1 MRFRH
6 GLATDGIFESK
17 GEAVY
22 VGWDWASRNH
32 DLTVI
37 DDAGAICA
45 RFAIG
50 HDEMSLDKVL
60 QDLASLATPAEL
72 PVAIERP
79 DGIVVERLLAAGH
92 PVVPVHPNSFHAARS
107 RWGAGRAKSD
117 PADSY
122 MLADYLRTDGHRLRR
137 LRPLDPATRELQALV
152 RMRDDHVTA
161 RTAATNQLHALLEAH
176 RPGANAI
183 FSRLGSTIALA
194 FMADYPTPESAARL
208 GEGRLAMFCR
218 RHSYR
223 GGRTP
228 AELLQ
233 RLRGAAVAPVGVD
246 PVVLAELVRAQ
257 TALIQTALGTIAQL
271 DAAIGAVLLAHPK
284 AELLSP
290 LPHIGEVNLAQVIAE
305 IGPLL
310 DRCESADQVAAA
322 CGVAPVTRQSGKS
335 RNVQFRFSSNARARV
350 ALTCFAD
357 NARHG
362 SPWAKHLYATARQRG
377 IRHPHAVRIVARA
390 WLRVIWVCWHTN
402 TAYDPARHHA
412 ETRHAA

>member
-1 MRFRH
+1 M
-6 GLATDGIFESK
+6 
-17 GEAVY
+17 Y

-37 DDAGAICA
+37 DDAGAIRA

-50 HDEMSLDKVL
+50 HDEVSLDNVL
-60 QDLASLATPAEL
+60 RELASLDDPAEL

-92 PVVPVHPNSFHAARS
+92 PVMPVHPNSFHAARS

-137 LRPLDPATRELQALV
+137 LQPLDSTTRELQALV

-176 RPGANAI
+176 WPGANAI

-194 FMADYPTPESAARL
+194 FLADYPTPESAARL

-233 RLRGAAVAPVGVD
+233 RLRDAAIAPVGLD
-246 PVVLAELVRAQ
+246 PIVLAELVHAQ
-257 TALIQTALGTIAQL
+257 SVLIQSALSTIAQL
-271 DAAIGAVLLAHPK
+271 DAAIGALLLAHPK
-284 AELLSP
+284 AKLLAT

-310 DRCESADQVAAA
+310 DRCESADQAAAA

-362 SPWAKHLYATARQRG
+362 SPWAKHLYSAARQRG
-377 IRHPHAVRIVARA
+377 IRHPHAIRISARA
-390 WLRVIWVCWHTN
+390 WLRVIWACWHTD
-402 TAYDPARHHA
+402 TVYDPANHLSEA
-412 ETRHAA
+412 RHAA

>member
-1 MRFRH
+1 MH
-6 GLATDGIFESK
+6 
-17 GEAVY
+17 
-22 VGWDWASRNH
+22 VGWDWASQNH
-32 DLTVI
+32 DVTVI
-37 DDAGAICA
+37 DDAGAIRA

-50 HDEMSLDKVL
+50 HDEASLHGL
-60 QDLASLATPAEL
+60 FQDLASLAAPADL

-79 DGIVVERLLAAGH
+79 DGIIVERLLAAGH
-92 PVVPVHPNSFHAARS
+92 RVVPVHPNAFHAARL

-117 PADSY
+117 SADSY

-137 LRPLDPATRELQALV
+137 LRPLDTVTRELQALV

-176 RPGANAI
+176 WPGANAI

-194 FMADYPTPESAARL
+194 FLNDYPTPESAARL
-208 GEGRLAMFCR
+208 GEARLAMFCR

-228 AELLQ
+228 AELLE
-233 RLRGAAVAPVGVD
+233 RLRSAAIAPVGLD
-246 PVVLAELVRAQ
+246 PNVLTELIRAQ
-257 TALIQTALGTIAQL
+257 TVLIESALATIARL
-271 DAAIGAVLLAHPK
+271 DAAIGALLLAHPK
-284 AELLSP
+284 AELLTP
-290 LPHIGEVNLAQVIAE
+290 LPRIGEINLAQIIAE

-310 DRCESADQVAAA
+310 DRCDNPDQAATA
-322 CGVAPVTRQSGKS
+322 CNVVPITRQSGKS

-357 NARHG
+357 NSRHSSPGARQ
-362 SPWAKHLYATARQRG
+362 LYTTARQRG
-377 IRHPHAVRIVARA
+377 IRHPHAIRILARA
-390 WLRVIWVCWHTN
+390 WLRVIWACWHTN
-402 TAYDPARHHA
+402 TTYNPARHTA

>member
-1 MRFRH
+1 MH
-6 GLATDGIFESK
+6 
-17 GEAVY
+17 
-22 VGWDWASRNH
+22 VGWDWASQNH

-37 DDAGAICA
+37 DDAGTIKA

-50 HDEMSLDKVL
+50 HDEASLEGVL
-60 QDLASLATPAEL
+60 RELASIGDPSEM

-79 DGIVVERLLAAGH
+79 DGIIVERLLAAGH
-92 PVVPVHPNSFHAARS
+92 PVVAVHPNSFHAARS

-137 LRPLDPATRELQALV
+137 LRPLDSTTRELQALV

-176 RPGANAI
+176 WPGANAI
-183 FSRLGSTIALA
+183 FSRLGSSIALA
-194 FMADYPTPESAARL
+194 FLADYPTPEAAARL

-233 RLRGAAVAPVGVD
+233 RLRDAAIAPVGLD
-246 PVVLAELVRAQ
+246 PLVLAELVRAQ
-257 TALIQTALGTIAQL
+257 TQLIDSALRTIAQL
-271 DAAIGAVLLAHPK
+271 DAAIGALLLSHPK
-284 AELLSP
+284 TKLLEP
-290 LPHIGEVNLAQVIAE
+290 LPRIGDINLAQVIAE

-310 DRCESADQVAAA
+310 DRCETVDQAAAA

-357 NARHG
+357 NSRHG
-362 SPWAKHLYATARQRG
+362 SAWARHLYSDARRRG

-390 WLRVIWVCWHTN
+390 WLRVIWACWHTG
-402 TAYDPARHHA
+402 TAYDPALHA
-412 ETRHAA
+412 GEARHAA

>member
-1 MRFRH
+1 MH
-6 GLATDGIFESK
+6 
-17 GEAVY
+17 

-32 DLTVI
+32 DVTVI
-37 DDAGAICA
+37 DDAGVIQA

-50 HDEMSLDKVL
+50 HDEASLEGVL
-60 QDLASLATPAEL
+60 GELASLADPADL

-79 DGIVVERLLAAGH
+79 DGIIVERLVVAGH
-92 PVVPVHPNSFHAARS
+92 PVVPVHPNAFHAARS

-137 LRPLDPATRELQALV
+137 LRPLDPITRELQALV
-152 RMRDDHVTA
+152 RMRGDHVAA

-176 RPGANAI
+176 WPGANAI

-194 FMADYPTPESAARL
+194 FLGDYPTPESAVRL
-208 GEGRLAMFCR
+208 GEARLAMFCR

-228 AELLQ
+228 TELLE
-233 RLRGAAVAPVGVD
+233 RLRTAAIAPVGLD
-246 PVVLAELVRAQ
+246 PIVLTELVQAQ
-257 TALIQTALGTIAQL
+257 TTLIESALGSIAQL
-271 DAAIGAVLLAHPK
+271 DAAIGAQLLVHPK
-284 AELLSP
+284 AELLQP
-290 LPHIGEVNLAQVIAE
+290 LPRIGEINLAQIIAE

-310 DRCESADQVAAA
+310 DRCDNADQAAAA
-322 CGVAPVTRQSGKS
+322 CGVAPITRQSGKT

-357 NARHG
+357 NSRHSSAWAQQLYTSAR
-362 SPWAKHLYATARQRG
+362 RRG

-390 WLRVIWVCWHTN
+390 WLRVIWACWHN
-402 TAYDPARHHA
+402 HTAYNPTLHASEAHHA
-412 ETRHAA
+412 A

>member
-1 MRFRH
+1 MH
-6 GLATDGIFESK
+6 
-17 GEAVY
+17 
-22 VGWDWASRNH
+22 VGWDWASQNH
-32 DLTVI
+32 DVTVI
-37 DDAGAICA
+37 DDTGAIRA

-50 HDEMSLDKVL
+50 HDEAALHGL
-60 QDLASLATPAEL
+60 LGELALLAAPADL

-79 DGIVVERLLAAGH
+79 DGIIVERLLAAGH
-92 PVVPVHPNSFHAARS
+92 PVVPVHPNAFHAARL

-137 LRPLDPATRELQALV
+137 LRPLDAVTRELQALV
-152 RMRDDHVTA
+152 RMRDDHVAA

-176 RPGANAI
+176 WPGANAI

-194 FMADYPTPESAARL
+194 FLNDYPTPESAARL
-208 GEGRLAMFCR
+208 GEARLAMFCR

-228 AELLQ
+228 AELLD
-233 RLRGAAVAPVGVD
+233 RLRSAAVAQIGLD
-246 PVVLAELVRAQ
+246 PNVLSELIRAQ
-257 TALIQTALGTIAQL
+257 TALIESALTTIARL

-284 AELLSP
+284 AELLAP
-290 LPHIGEVNLAQVIAE
+290 LPRIGEINLAQVIAE

-310 DRCESADQVAAA
+310 DRCDTPDQAAA
-322 CGVAPVTRQSGKS
+322 GCGVAPVTRQSGKS

-357 NARHG
+357 NSRHS
-362 SPWAKHLYATARQRG
+362 SPWARQLYTTARQRG
-377 IRHPHAVRIVARA
+377 IRHPHAIRILARA
-390 WLRVIWVCWHTN
+390 WLRVIWACWHSN
-402 TAYDPARHHA
+402 TAYNTTRHIA
-412 ETRHAA
+412 EARHAA

>member
-1 MRFRH
+1 
-6 GLATDGIFESK
+6 
-17 GEAVY
+17 VY

-37 DDAGAICA
+37 DEAGAIRA

-50 HDEMSLDKVL
+50 HDETSLDTAL
-60 QDLASLATPAEL
+60 RELASLGAPAEL

-137 LRPLDPATRELQALV
+137 LRPLDPTTRELQALV

-176 RPGANAI
+176 WPGANAI

-194 FMADYPTPESAARL
+194 FLADYPTPESAARL
-208 GEGRLAMFCR
+208 AEGRLAMFCR

-233 RLRGAAVAPVGVD
+233 RLREAAIAPVGLD
-246 PVVLAELVRAQ
+246 PIVLAELVHAQ
-257 TALIQTALGTIAQL
+257 SALIQSALSTIAQL
-271 DAAIGAVLLAHPK
+271 DAAIGALLLAHPK
-284 AELLSP
+284 AKLLGP
-290 LPHIGEVNLAQVIAE
+290 LPHIGEINLAQVIAE

-310 DRCESADQVAAA
+310 DRCENADQAAAA

-362 SPWAKHLYATARQRG
+362 SPWAKHLYAAARHRG
-377 IRHPHAVRIVARA
+377 IRHPHAIRIVARA
-390 WLRVIWVCWHTN
+390 WLRVIWACWHTD
-402 TAYDPARHHA
+402 TVYDPAHHLG

>member
-6 GLATDGIFESK
+6 DLATDGNQRQQ
-17 GEAVY
+17 GDTVH
-22 VGWDWASRNH
+22 VGWDWASQNH
-32 DLTVI
+32 DVTVI
-37 DDAGAICA
+37 DDAGSITA

-50 HDEMSLDKVL
+50 HDEASLDGVL
-60 QDLASLATPAEL
+60 RELTELAAPGEL

-92 PVVPVHPNSFHAARS
+92 PVVPVHPNAFHAARS

-137 LRPLDPATRELQALV
+137 LRPLDPTTRELQALV

-176 RPGANAI
+176 WPGANAI

-194 FMADYPTPESAARL
+194 FLADYPTPEAAVRL

-233 RLRGAAVAPVGVD
+233 RLRGAAVAPIGLD
-246 PVVLAELVRAQ
+246 PTVLAELVRAQ
-257 TALIQTALGTIAQL
+257 TALIGSALHTIAQL
-271 DAAIGAVLLAHPK
+271 DAAIGALLLSHPK
-284 AELLSP
+284 AELLAP
-290 LPHIGEVNLAQVIAE
+290 LPRIGEVNLAQVIAE

-310 DRCESADQVAAA
+310 DRCDTVDQAAAA
-322 CGVAPVTRQSGKS
+322 CGVAPITRQSGKS

-357 NARHG
+357 NARHS

-377 IRHPHAVRIVARA
+377 IRHPHAVRILARA
-390 WLRVIWVCWHTN
+390 WLRVIWACWHTD
-402 TAYDPARHHA
+402 TIYDRERHASEAHHA
-412 ETRHAA
+412 A

>member
-1 MRFRH
+1 M
-6 GLATDGIFESK
+6 
-17 GEAVY
+17 Y
-22 VGWDWASRNH
+22 VGWDWASQNH
-32 DLTVI
+32 DVTVV
-37 DDAGAICA
+37 DDAGGISA

-50 HDEMSLDKVL
+50 HDEASLDGVL
-60 QDLASLATPAEL
+60 ADLARLGLPSEL

-92 PVVPVHPNSFHAARS
+92 PVVPVHPNAFHAARS

-137 LRPLDPATRELQALV
+137 LRPLDPVTREMQVLV
-152 RMRDDHVTA
+152 RMRDDHVAA
-161 RTAATNQLHALLEAH
+161 RTAASNQLHALLEAH
-176 RPGANAI
+176 WPGANAI

-194 FMADYPTPESAARL
+194 FLADYPTPESAARL
-208 GEGRLAMFCR
+208 GEARLAMFCR

-228 AELLQ
+228 GQLLQ
-233 RLRGAAVAPVGVD
+233 RLRDAAIAPVGLD
-246 PVVLAELVRAQ
+246 PIVLTELVRAQ
-257 TALIQTALGTIAQL
+257 SRLIQTALDTIAQL
-271 DAAIGAVLLAHPK
+271 DAAIGSVLLAHSK
-284 AELLSP
+284 AHLLAP
-290 LPHIGEVNLAQVIAE
+290 MPRIGEVNLAQVIAE

-310 DRCESADQVAAA
+310 ERCDTADQVAAA

-350 ALTCFAD
+350 AITCFAD
-357 NARHG
+357 NARHS
-362 SPWAKHLYATARQRG
+362 SPWAQNLYTAARQRG
-377 IRHPHAVRIVARA
+377 IRHPQAVRVVARA
-390 WLRVIWVCWHTN
+390 WLRVIWACWHTN
-402 TAYDPARHHA
+402 TTYDPTKHGA